1 MNESL
6 LYLEVMSLRGARGCD
21 DEDERCGIRDGRG
34 EAIIMVNGTQ
44 VVAGCGRVGRSR
56 CQTHAFESSSSLAP
70 ESFQELPGFI
80 KPHTEC

>member
-21 DEDERCGIRDGRG
+21 DEDEQCGIHDGRG

-44 VVAGCGRVGRSR
+44 VVAGCGEMSETR
-56 CQTHAFESSSSLAP
+56 AFESSSSLAR
-70 ESFQELPGFI
+70 EFSGTFRI
-80 KPHTEC
+80 Y

>member
-1 MNESL
+1 
-6 LYLEVMSLRGARGCD
+6 MSLRGARGCD
-21 DEDERCGIRDGRG
+21 DEDERCGIHDGRG

-44 VVAGCGRVGRSR
+44 VVAGLWGDVRDTRSSR
-56 CQTHAFESSSSLAP
+56 AVRWR